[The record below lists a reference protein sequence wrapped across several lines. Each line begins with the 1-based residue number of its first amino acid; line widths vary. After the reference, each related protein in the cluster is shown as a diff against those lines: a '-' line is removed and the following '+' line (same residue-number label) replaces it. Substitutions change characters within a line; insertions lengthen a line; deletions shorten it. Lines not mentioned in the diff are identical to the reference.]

1 MTEMDNRVTLSVG
14 DMEYGGWKSVE
25 ITADLERQFRTFK
38 LDITWQWPGQTLDQ
52 RIKPGDPCEVRIGKD
67 LVLTGYVFKAP
78 ISYDGRQ
85 ISLSIEGS
93 SKTQDLVDC
102 AATNRPNQ
110 WQEQPLLTIVQALA
124 MEYSQSVVNEI
135 PETARL
141 TKHTIVPGE
150 TVFQS
155 IDRLLSLLRV
165 FSTDDEQG
173 RLVLAKP
180 GSGGR
185 ASDVLE
191 LGKNVLSAN
200 APMDYSQVFSEYR
213 VIGQQKGSDTKS
225 GRAVSE
231 VESTAA
237 DLSFKRRRTT
247 VINEGTQL
255 TLELAQQRAQWESAT
270 RMGRAQ
276 STTYQVQGWRQ
287 SNGDLWRHNT
297 LVRVKDS
304 VLQFDGDMLIS
315 KVTYSL
321 SAQGSITTLHVAP
334 PHTFDANPTPPKNTT
349 A

>member
-1 MTEMDNRVTLSVG
+1 MSEMDNRVTLTV
-14 DMEYGGWKSVE
+14 DNMEYGGWKSVE

-38 LDITWQWPGQTLDQ
+38 LDITWQWPGQTVDKP
-52 RIKPGDPCEVRIGKD
+52 IKPGDPCEVKIGND

-110 WQEQPLLTIVQALA
+110 WHDQPLSSIVLALVQ
-124 MEYSQSVVNEI
+124 EYSQSVVNEI
-135 PETARL
+135 PETTRL
-141 TKHTIVPGE
+141 TRHTIVPGE

-155 IDRLLSLLRV
+155 IDRLLSLYRV
-165 FSTDDEQG
+165 FSTDDAEG

-185 ASDVLE
+185 ASDALE
-191 LGKNVLSAN
+191 LGKNILSAN
-200 APMDYSQVFSEYR
+200 APMDFSQVFSEYR
-213 VIGQQKGSDTKS
+213 VIGQQKGNDKKS
-225 GRAVSE
+225 GAAASE

-247 VINEGTQL
+247 IINEGSQL
-255 TLELAQQRAQWESAT
+255 TFELAQQRAQWESAT
-270 RMGRAQ
+270 RMGRALT
-276 STTYQVQGWRQ
+276 TTYQVQGWRQ

-297 LVRVKDS
+297 LVRVKDP
-304 VLQFDGDMLIS
+304 VLGFDEDMLIS

-321 SAQGSITTLHVAP
+321 SAQGSVTTLQVAP
-334 PHTFDANPTPPKNTT
+334 PHTFDANPTPPKK